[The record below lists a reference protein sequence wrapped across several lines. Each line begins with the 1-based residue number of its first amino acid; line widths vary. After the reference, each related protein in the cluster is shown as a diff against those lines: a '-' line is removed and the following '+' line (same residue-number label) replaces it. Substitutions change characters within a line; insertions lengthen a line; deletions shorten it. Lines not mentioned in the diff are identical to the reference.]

1 MAAFRPNITDKT
13 DAVLKTALQLLS
25 QAERMRLTQLLG
37 EFDSGQ
43 ASALSAN
50 AVTDLATA
58 AGVLVG
64 VTEFATALNSNAWH
78 AD

>member
-13 DAVLKTALQLLS
+13 DAVLKVALQLLS
-25 QAERMRLTQLLG
+25 QAERMRLLQLLG

-58 AGVLVG
+58 AGVLVA
-64 VTEFATALNSNAWH
+64 VTEFATALNTNSWH
-78 AD
+78 VD